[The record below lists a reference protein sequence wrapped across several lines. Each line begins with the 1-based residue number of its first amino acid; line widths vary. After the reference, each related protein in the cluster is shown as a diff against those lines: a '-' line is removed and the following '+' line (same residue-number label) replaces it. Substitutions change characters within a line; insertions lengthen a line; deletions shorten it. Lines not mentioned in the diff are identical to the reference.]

1 MTSWIGFLKE
11 QHEVL
16 TNNPQT
22 LWITSYNWVETVV
35 RDGIL
40 PALKQ
45 AGYSPNVEPSGL
57 ASCILNVLYRHQYDY
72 EKGRFTHYRC
82 CHGRHMPCHPP
93 EGSNVRLEDQIEY
106 FHELLP
112 TSVWEEMHARFPVR
126 CFADGGAVAER
137 IWMDLP
143 QVVAWHI
150 RFNESPANRALE
162 DRLRHL
168 DEEEEEDEEGGPANQ
183 YYHD

>member
-1 MTSWIGFLKE
+1 MTSWNSFLKQ

-16 TNNPQT
+16 TNSPQT
-22 LWITSYNWVETVV
+22 LWITTYNWVETVV

-40 PALKQ
+40 PSLKQ
-45 AGYSPNVEPSGL
+45 AGYVPNVEPSGL

-72 EKGRFTHYRC
+72 QKGRFTFYKC
-82 CHGRHMPCHPP
+82 CHGRGVSHPP
-93 EGSNVRLEDQIEY
+93 PNANVRLEDQIEY

-126 CFADGGAVAER
+126 FFADGGMFAER

-143 QVVAWHI
+143 HVVAWHV

-168 DEEEEEDEEGGPANQ
+168 DEEDEEGEEAGPAHQ
-183 YYHD
+183 D

>member
-16 TNNPQT
+16 TNSPQT

-45 AGYSPNVEPSGL
+45 AGYSLNVEPSGL

-72 EKGRFTHYRC
+72 QKGRFTHYRC
-82 CHGRHMPCHPP
+82 CHGRVLCHPP

-106 FHELLP
+106 FHELLNIL
-112 TSVWEEMHARFPVR
+112 
-126 CFADGGAVAER
+126 AEKDEKKYEKCVEANSDNKILDR
-137 IWMDLP
+137 IILYGL
-143 QVVAWHI
+143 Q
-150 RFNESPANRALE
+150 
-162 DRLRHL
+162 
-168 DEEEEEDEEGGPANQ
+168 
-183 YYHD
+183 

>member
-16 TNNPQT
+16 TNTPQT
-22 LWITSYNWVETVV
+22 LWITTYNWVETVV

-45 AGYSPNVEPSGL
+45 AGYVSKVEPSGL

-72 EKGRFTHYRC
+72 QKARFTHYRC
-82 CHGRHMPCHPP
+82 CHGREVSHPP
-93 EGSNVRLEDQIEY
+93 EGANARLEDQIEY

-126 CFADGGAVAER
+126 FFADGGMFAER
-137 IWMDLP
+137 IWGDLP
-143 QVVAWHI
+143 HVVAWHV
-150 RFNESPANRALE
+150 RFNESPANHALE

-168 DEEEEEDEEGGPANQ
+168 DEEEEEGEEAGPANHSH
-183 YYHD
+183 YD